1 MRNALRHATRRTPTR
16 CRPYPTA
23 APTKR
28 FSAAHT
34 VEWAALHYGEGLSI
48 RQIAQ
53 QTGIS
58 KSTVHRRVRA
68 LLYTHPTVRRC
79 PACGRA
85 LCGTLPRPVVVGR
98 IRQVGP
104 MHFVY
109 EERPTMSNHNPVT

>member
-1 MRNALRHATRRTPTR
+1 
-16 CRPYPTA
+16 
-23 APTKR
+23 
-28 FSAAHT
+28 
-34 VEWAALHYGEGLSI
+34 
-48 RQIAQ
+48 
-53 QTGIS
+53 
-58 KSTVHRRVRA
+58 VHRRVRA

-85 LCGTLPRPVVVGR
+85 LCGTLPRLVVVGR